1 MQNGTAATTTST
13 ATEFKASPPPILVW
27 EGQEPWQAPRY
38 EVRYFHRRKVEV
50 WNGYVQTK
58 DVVGWVGNV
67 RIDLFVEKWK
77 RDHGETLPTNEDILQ
92 WMMHDPNS
100 EFDLKP
106 LGESI
111 VKNGVRQK
119 IVITAEGILLDG
131 NRRYFASLMKL
142 REAEKSNDRATLD
155 MVKSLPSYVLSPLCG
170 KDDLDAV
177 LVEENFVDDCRLPW
191 PNYIKATRVY
201 GKYQELKSERLS
213 KQQAI
218 ARLVDEFG
226 ISKGQV
232 ERFLKMMDFIQEF
245 HDHHSEVDEETGKAA
260 KDDFAIKWS
269 AQRHFEYFDELTK
282 TQVVNTLNSDP
293 ELRAKVFER
302 LYDGDFASFV
312 QVRKIPAISAD
323 RRARDIFVTG
333 DGPKA
338 VKDSIDWINVAG
350 IARKAMA
357 NNDRVVAFKRFLDS
371 LSAEEIADLDPEAVQ
386 DLQSIAGIVARM
398 AQAVRK

>member
-1 MQNGTAATTTST
+1 MQNGTIATNTNA

-27 EGQEPWQAPRY
+27 DGQEPWQAPRY

-77 RDHGETLPTNEDILQ
+77 RDHAEALPTNEDILQ

-111 VKNGVRQK
+111 IKNGVRQK
-119 IVITAEGILLDG
+119 IVITAQGILLDG
-131 NRRYFASLMKL
+131 NRRYFASLMKF
-142 REAEKSNDRATLD
+142 REAEKSNDRSTLD

-218 ARLVDEFG
+218 SRLVDEFG

-245 HDHHSEVDEETGKAA
+245 HDHHSEVDEETGKTA

-269 AQRHFEYFDELTK
+269 AQKHFEYFDELTK
-282 TQVVNTLNSDP
+282 AQVVSTLNSDP

-323 RRARDIFVTG
+323 RRARDIFITG
-333 DGPKA
+333 EGPKA

-386 DLQSIAGIVARM
+386 DLQSIAGIVAKM
-398 AQAVRK
+398 AHAVRK